1 MKHFEN
7 TKDLFSYPCSSA
19 NAEILMFLVC
29 IKLMRHCF
37 MFDIKRK
44 NVTVSGK
51 TRLKS
56 EIQLASNNA
65 KHATMGKIH
74 ANAVF
79 RQIMS
84 RNMYYIDFYIY
95 FAALRVL
102 CVIFVL

>member
-1 MKHFEN
+1 MFEN
-7 TKDLFSYPCSSA
+7 FFWEKAMHDVT
-19 NAEILMFLVC
+19 NA
-29 IKLMRHCF
+29 
-37 MFDIKRK
+37 KREK
-44 NVTVSGK
+44 KYLWPVVNTEYVTVSGK

-95 FAALRVL
+95 FAALCVL